1 MAACMGWKI
10 GRRVPVTLGAFTVK
24 LGTELQLRPLYA
36 LRKSYQVDFVD
47 EFAPLLDRGNPDA
60 MAVHLGA
67 VNAAQRQLWRV
78 RWDNSYKEV
87 YWRLILNGLACGE
100 RLHQDAGECVCGP
113 RPSGLPAG
121 RHHHYWDCP
130 VAQSVSEAMMQQLS
144 GGWCVGALR
153 PYHVLLMERPRGVST
168 ARTLHKGVW
177 QVVCLAAINAM
188 DLGRRAACQ
197 LGVQQKKQHA
207 AAAAAITAAAPQWGQ
222 LRITDIFQPAPLTPS
237 QQQHQQQVRQR
248 QQLLLQQQ
256 QQQQQEAAA
265 TQLAE
270 VQQQA
275 VSYFWELLEDFVAL
289 EAAPKSWFPQVPPSH
304 PFLCVSGD
312 STLSVHR
319 VVTEPA
325 VD

>member
-1 MAACMGWKI
+1 MD
-10 GRRVPVTLGAFTVK
+10 
-24 LGTELQLRPLYA
+24 Y
-36 LRKSYQVDFVD
+36 VD

-60 MAVHLGA
+60 INVHFGA
-67 VNAAQRQLWRV
+67 VSAAQRQLWRV
-78 RWDNSYKEV
+78 RWDNHYKEV
-87 YWRLILNGLACGE
+87 YWRLVLDGLACGE
-100 RLHQDAGECVCGP
+100 RLHQDVGECVCGP
-113 RPSGLPAG
+113 SPSGLPAG

-130 VAQSVSEAMMQQLS
+130 VAQSVVEALKQQLF
-144 GGWCVGALR
+144 GGWCCGALR

-168 ARTLHKGVW
+168 ACTLHKGVW

-197 LGVQQKKQHA
+197 LGVQQKKQ
-207 AAAAAITAAAPQWGQ
+207 WGQ
-222 LRITDIFQPAPLTPS
+222 LRITDIFQPAPLTPT

-248 QQLLLQQQ
+248 QQLLMQQQ

-265 TQLAE
+265 AQLAE

-275 VSYFWELLEDFVAL
+275 VCYFWELLEDFVAL
-289 EAAPKSWFPQVPPSH
+289 EAAPQSWFPQVSPSH
-304 PFLCVSGD
+304 PFLCVSGG

-319 VVTEPA
+319 VVAAPA